1 MATSDTP
8 EGQTWEGWWW
18 FPDET
23 AEDHGPHGTLTFTEE
38 RGARLRLIF
47 PSSGS
52 LGDLSAFDAERH
64 ERDAIHGT
72 TVSGQLISLLGARR
86 WHREVSPGA
95 GRIEEWEGDLI
106 VAGEHVDSLDAFHVD
121 DLRLEIRGL
130 REWLDGTWRAPPAF
144 CWPEFLPP
152 VCPTRTRPT
161 RREQLRIRR
170 RARLNVG
177 RRRSFERLTA
187 PRSDLDVALP
197 DGTRLVAG
205 VGETRSVSRYRER
218 SERKAS
224 LVVQP
229 TEARPLSKVL
239 DDVVYPFLDLMLLA
253 LGDQTRVEGMT
264 VTRYWRPTTT
274 VHRGGRRPTGLP
286 RQVRIY
292 RKPWPRLRQA
302 DLEYQPNLLLPRRAL
317 AGRERA
323 VLARWWKMQSR
334 LDPAARMLFGV
345 WNAESIYIENS
356 ILNLMSFAEA
366 YHERF
371 RDEPHLTP
379 QQHRRFVRQAVKPL
393 PSEARRLYREALAH
407 ANTQTQRERLTEL
420 VERAWTWVPDV
431 TADPGVLV
439 KQLVET
445 RNHLT
450 HWGTKGENVV
460 DDSGIWDLVERLS
473 GVIRINMLLDLEMD
487 PDAVEYAFMRR
498 YGHRA
503 PFDPELA

>member
-1 MATSDTP
+1 
-8 EGQTWEGWWW
+8 
-18 FPDET
+18 
-23 AEDHGPHGTLTFTEE
+23 
-38 RGARLRLIF
+38 
-47 PSSGS
+47 
-52 LGDLSAFDAERH
+52 
-64 ERDAIHGT
+64 
-72 TVSGQLISLLGARR
+72 
-86 WHREVSPGA
+86 
-95 GRIEEWEGDLI
+95 
-106 VAGEHVDSLDAFHVD
+106 
-121 DLRLEIRGL
+121 
-130 REWLDGTWRAPPAF
+130 
-144 CWPEFLPP
+144 
-152 VCPTRTRPT
+152 
-161 RREQLRIRR
+161 
-170 RARLNVG
+170 
-177 RRRSFERLTA
+177 
-187 PRSDLDVALP
+187 
-197 DGTRLVAG
+197 
-205 VGETRSVSRYRER
+205 
-218 SERKAS
+218 
-224 LVVQP
+224 
-229 TEARPLSKVL
+229 
-239 DDVVYPFLDLMLLA
+239 
-253 LGDQTRVEGMT
+253 
-264 VTRYWRPTTT
+264 
-274 VHRGGRRPTGLP
+274 
-286 RQVRIY
+286 
-292 RKPWPRLRQA
+292 
-302 DLEYQPNLLLPRRAL
+302 
-317 AGRERA
+317 
-323 VLARWWKMQSR
+323 MQSR